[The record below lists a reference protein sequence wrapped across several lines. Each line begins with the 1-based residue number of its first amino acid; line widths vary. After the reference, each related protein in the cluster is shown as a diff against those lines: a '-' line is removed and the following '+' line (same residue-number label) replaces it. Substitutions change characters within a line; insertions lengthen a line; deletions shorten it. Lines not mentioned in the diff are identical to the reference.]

1 MFGLS
6 TTLRWKKLYLSTSL
20 RANVGNYLYN
30 GVAMDT
36 GAFGTVSYN
45 AYELNNL
52 SRSYLDTRFQTR
64 QQLSDHYV
72 ENASFLKMDNLQ
84 VGYNFGQINNLF
96 SLNLSAMIQNVF
108 TITEYNGVDPESSS
122 GVDSSMYPRPRIY
135 SLTVGFEF

>member
-1 MFGLS
+1 MS
-6 TTLRWKKLYLSTSL
+6 SSL

-52 SRSYLDTRFQTR
+52 SRSYLTTRFQTR

-84 VGYNFGQINNLF
+84 IGYHFGQINRFF

-108 TITEYNGVDPESSS
+108 TITSYNGVDPESGS
-122 GVDSSMYPRPRIY
+122 GIDSSVYPRPRIY
-135 SLTVGFEF
+135 SMTLGLEF